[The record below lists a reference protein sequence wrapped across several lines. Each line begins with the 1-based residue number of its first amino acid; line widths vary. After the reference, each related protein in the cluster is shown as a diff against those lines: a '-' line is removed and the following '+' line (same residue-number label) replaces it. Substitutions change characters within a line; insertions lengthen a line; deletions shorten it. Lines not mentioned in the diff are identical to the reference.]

1 MSTHWVGSAGILL
14 VLVAFLPQIFH
25 LVKEHCAAG
34 ISVWAFSIW
43 WVASLLLLAHALGIN
58 DGVFIVLQCY
68 QVLANTVI
76 VLYAKRYEHALC
88 EHHIKD
94 YEDYLNNVGRNPGDG

>member
-43 WVASLLLLAHALGIN
+43 WVASLLLLVHAVGIN
-58 DGVFIVLQCY
+58 DVVFIVLQCY
-68 QVLANTVI
+68 QFMANAVI
-76 VLYAKRYEHALC
+76 VLYAKRYEHVLC
-88 EHHIKD
+88 EHHIID
-94 YEDYLNNVGRNPGDG
+94 YQNYLKSEGRNQGSG